1 MDPLQPDPSPLIQAV
16 IVIAFAIAFA
26 AILFGYC
33 H

>member
-1 MDPLQPDPSPLIQAV
+1 MDPLQPDPHPLAQAV

-26 AILFGYC
+26 AVLFGYC

>member
-1 MDPLQPDPSPLIQAV
+1 MDPLDPSPLAQAV
-16 IVIAFAIAFA
+16 ILIAFAFAAAFA